1 MQCSCV
7 QIEGKEY
14 VVTSLVLQ
22 YRLERGKYVRDHSKV
37 KVLATG
43 RYFYNEYLSAMME
56 KAPVD
61 GSTGK
66 QD

>member
-1 MQCSCV
+1 MDTRSM

-14 VVTSLVLQ
+14 VVTSLILQ
-22 YRLERGKYVRDHSKV
+22 YRLERGKYVKDHSKV

-56 KAPVD
+56 KASED
-61 GSTGK
+61 EDTGN

>member
-1 MQCSCV
+1 M

-22 YRLERGKYVRDHSKV
+22 YKLQRGRYVREHSKLQ
-37 KVLATG
+37 VLATG
-43 RYFYNEYLSAMME
+43 RFFYNEYLSAMMD
-56 KAPVD
+56 KSPKD
-61 GSTGK
+61 GDTGK